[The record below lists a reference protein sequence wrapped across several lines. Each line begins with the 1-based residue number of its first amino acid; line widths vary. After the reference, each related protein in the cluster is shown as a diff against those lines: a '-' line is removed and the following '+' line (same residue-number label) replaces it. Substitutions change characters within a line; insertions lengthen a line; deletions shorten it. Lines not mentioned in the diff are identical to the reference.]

1 MKNRAAI
8 IASCWFLGASVTA
21 TASPPLAPFPDQDNV
36 VAPPQEGIR
45 DRPLT
50 LEAVIALALARN
62 PILQSQEER
71 RREVSG
77 GVREARADAFPQ
89 WTVTTGWN
97 IARDPSLLNS
107 EDFED
112 ILASFPGG
120 NFEPARQELFDITT
134 EVRQPLFTWGK
145 LGAAVRLAHTVSEV
159 TEAQIDTVRLDT
171 ALEATEAFFEI
182 LAARQQILTLE
193 SQQHLRREELSLVE
207 TRLELGDATR
217 LEMLRAKAS
226 WAQVSPGLETA
237 KGDEAVALS
246 RLRRVLGLPR
256 DHPLEV
262 ADSSSPLPQPP
273 AAAVLRQAAFRS
285 RTELLD
291 LEKQQE
297 ALDLR
302 IRIIRSE
309 GKPRLDLAGSYG
321 RTARLAEDL
330 GDHQFRDWR
339 LALDFHWDLFDGG
352 RRRGQ
357 IEQFES
363 QKRQLAFR
371 RQDLENQ
378 IEQEIDE
385 SVARL
390 VAALARWQAAEL
402 SAEASREAVRVA
414 EEGYREG
421 VALQVDLLGARD
433 QETEA
438 LQERSRAYFDAQI
451 RWARLLRA
459 SGRLPASHWK
469 PTRPTPRGEES
480 LGDEAQPKQSQ
491 SIRLLDQS
499 VDERVPGSVPNGDPA
514 T

>member
-1 MKNRAAI
+1 M
-8 IASCWFLGASVTA
+8 
-21 TASPPLAPFPDQDNV
+21 
-36 VAPPQEGIR
+36 
-45 DRPLT
+45 T
-50 LEAVIALALARN
+50 LEAVVALALDRN
-62 PILQSQEER
+62 LRLQTQEER
-71 RREVSG
+71 RQEVHG

-120 NFEPARQELFDITT
+120 SFEPARQELFDITT

-145 LGAAVRLAHTVSEV
+145 LGAAIRLAHTVSEV
-159 TEAQIDTVRLDT
+159 TEAQIESVRLDT
-171 ALEATEAFFEI
+171 ALEASEAFFEI
-182 LAARQQILTLE
+182 LAARQQVLTLE
-193 SQQHLRREELSLVE
+193 SQQRLRLEQLSLVE
-207 TRLELGDATR
+207 TRLELGDSTR

-237 KGDEAVALS
+237 RGDVAVAMS
-246 RLRRVLGLPR
+246 RLRRVLGLPW

-262 ADSSSPLPQPP
+262 TDTGTSLPQPP
-273 AAAVLRQAAFRS
+273 SVAVLRREAFRS
-285 RTELLD
+285 RPELRD
-291 LEKQQE
+291 LEKQQV
-297 ALDLR
+297 ALDFR
-302 IRIIRSE
+302 MQIIRSE
-309 GKPRLDLAGSYG
+309 GKPRLDLSGSYG

-330 GDHQFRDWR
+330 SDHQFRDWR
-339 LALDFHWDLFDGG
+339 LAFEFRWDLFDGG

-371 RQDLENQ
+371 RRDLENQ
-378 IEQEIDE
+378 IDQEIDE
-385 SVARL
+385 SMARL
-390 VAALARWQAAEL
+390 AAARARWQAAEL

-421 VALQVDLLGARD
+421 VALQVDLLDARD

-438 LQERSRAYFDAQI
+438 LQERNRAYFDAQI

-459 SGRLPASHWK
+459 AGRLPGRQWNPPLPPPGTDVSARDETH
-469 PTRPTPRGEES
+469 PERDPLERR
-480 LGDEAQPKQSQ
+480 LGQS
-491 SIRLLDQS
+491 S
-499 VDERVPGSVPNGDPA
+499 PNSVPQRVAIGDPA
-514 T
+514 S